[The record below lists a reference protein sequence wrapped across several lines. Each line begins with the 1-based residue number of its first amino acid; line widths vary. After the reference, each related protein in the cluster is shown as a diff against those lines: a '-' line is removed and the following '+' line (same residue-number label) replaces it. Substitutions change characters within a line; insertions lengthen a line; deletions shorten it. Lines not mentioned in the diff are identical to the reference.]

1 PPALRPSPNSQ
12 SAAPLT
18 RAHLS
23 AIFVFSS
30 ALHCCN
36 LKAKLPSAT
45 PPKSPK
51 MSQTSTIVTA
61 SVAAAVTGLVA
72 YVAYFDYQ
80 RRNKA
85 EFRRELRRNERKQ
98 HKAEKEEAQQETV
111 RQRQAIK
118 QAVDEAKD
126 EGFPTDV
133 EQKEA
138 YFLQQVS
145 EGETLSAD
153 PTRAVEA
160 ALAFY
165 KGLKVYPTPG
175 DLIGI
180 YDKTVPKPVLDV
192 LAEMIAYDDSLNI
205 GQYQGGINA
214 DLGNIPTVGLD

>member
-1 PPALRPSPNSQ
+1 MLTSSPPG
-12 SAAPLT
+12 
-18 RAHLS
+18 
-23 AIFVFSS
+23 
-30 ALHCCN
+30 
-36 LKAKLPSAT
+36 KAYA
-45 PPKSPK
+45 
-51 MSQTSTIVTA
+51 
-61 SVAAAVTGLVA
+61 
-72 YVAYFDYQ
+72 AYFDYQ

-98 HKAEKEEAQQETV
+98 HKAEKETAQQETV

-118 QAVDEAKD
+118 QAVDDAKD

-153 PTRAVEA
+153 PTHAVDA

-175 DLIGI
+175 DLISI

-192 LAEMIAYDDSLNI
+192 LAEMIAYDDTLEIS
-205 GQYQGGINA
+205 QYQGGINA
-214 DLGNIPTVGLD
+214 DLSNMPTVGLD

>member
-1 PPALRPSPNSQ
+1 
-12 SAAPLT
+12 
-18 RAHLS
+18 
-23 AIFVFSS
+23 
-30 ALHCCN
+30 
-36 LKAKLPSAT
+36 
-45 PPKSPK
+45 

-72 YVAYFDYQ
+72 YAAYFDYQ

-98 HKAEKEEAQQETV
+98 HRAEKETAQQETI
-111 RQRQAIK
+111 RQRQALK
-118 QAVDEAKD
+118 QAVDDAKD

-133 EQKEA
+133 EQKES

-153 PTRAVEA
+153 PTRAVDA

-165 KGLKVYPTPG
+165 KGLKVYPTPQ
-175 DLIGI
+175 DLINI

-192 LAEMIAYDDSLNI
+192 LAEMIAYDDSLDI
-205 GQYQGGINA
+205 SQYQGGINA
-214 DLGNIPTVGLD
+214 DFSNLPTVGLD

>member
-1 PPALRPSPNSQ
+1 
-12 SAAPLT
+12 
-18 RAHLS
+18 
-23 AIFVFSS
+23 
-30 ALHCCN
+30 
-36 LKAKLPSAT
+36 
-45 PPKSPK
+45 
-51 MSQTSTIVTA
+51 MSQTSTTIVTA

-72 YVAYFDYQ
+72 YAAFFDYQ

-85 EFRRELRRNERKQ
+85 EFRRELRRNERRQ
-98 HKAEKEEAQQETV
+98 HKVEKESAQQETV

-118 QAVDEAKD
+118 EAVDEAKE

-192 LAEMIAYDDSLNI
+192 LAEMIAYDSSLNI

-214 DLGNIPTVGLD
+214 DLGGMPTVGLD

>member
-1 PPALRPSPNSQ
+1 
-12 SAAPLT
+12 
-18 RAHLS
+18 
-23 AIFVFSS
+23 
-30 ALHCCN
+30 
-36 LKAKLPSAT
+36 
-45 PPKSPK
+45 

-61 SVAAAVTGLVA
+61 SVAAAVTGLFA
-72 YVAYFDYQ
+72 YAVYFDYN

-85 EFRRELRRNERKQ
+85 EFRRELRRNERRQ
-98 HKAEKEEAQQETV
+98 HKAEKEEAQLETV

-118 QAVDEAKD
+118 QSVDDAKA
-126 EGFPTDV
+126 EGFPDDV
-133 EQKEA
+133 ESREA
-138 YFLQQVS
+138 FFLQQVS

-192 LAEMIAYDDSLNI
+192 LAEMIAYDSTLNI
-205 GQYQGGINA
+205 GQYTGGVNA
-214 DLGNIPTVGLD
+214 NLSDMPTVGLD

>member
-1 PPALRPSPNSQ
+1 
-12 SAAPLT
+12 
-18 RAHLS
+18 
-23 AIFVFSS
+23 
-30 ALHCCN
+30 
-36 LKAKLPSAT
+36 
-45 PPKSPK
+45 

-72 YVAYFDYQ
+72 YAAYFDYQ

-98 HKAEKEEAQQETV
+98 HRAEKETAQQETV

-118 QAVDEAKD
+118 QAVDDAKD
-126 EGFPTDV
+126 EGFPADV

-153 PTRAVEA
+153 RQFKPSWKPSTKAIMVPFADSSDDIATRAVDA

-175 DLIGI
+175 DLISI
-180 YDKTVPKPVLDV
+180 YDKTIPKPVLDV
-192 LAEMIAYDDSLNI
+192 LAEMIAYDDTLQIS
-205 GQYQGGINA
+205 QYQGGINA
-214 DLGNIPTVGLD
+214 DLSNMPTVGLD

>member
-1 PPALRPSPNSQ
+1 
-12 SAAPLT
+12 
-18 RAHLS
+18 
-23 AIFVFSS
+23 
-30 ALHCCN
+30 
-36 LKAKLPSAT
+36 
-45 PPKSPK
+45 

-72 YVAYFDYQ
+72 YAAYFDYQ

-85 EFRRELRRNERKQ
+85 EFRRELRRNERRQ

-118 QAVDEAKD
+118 QAVNDAKD

-153 PTRAVEA
+153 RQSNPHTDISNKGNMVSFADSSDDTATRAVEA

-175 DLIGI
+175 DLISI

-192 LAEMIAYDDSLNI
+192 LAEMIAYDDSLVI

-214 DLGNIPTVGLD
+214 DLGNMPTVGLD

>member
-1 PPALRPSPNSQ
+1 
-12 SAAPLT
+12 
-18 RAHLS
+18 
-23 AIFVFSS
+23 
-30 ALHCCN
+30 
-36 LKAKLPSAT
+36 
-45 PPKSPK
+45 

-72 YVAYFDYQ
+72 YAAYFDYQ

-98 HKAEKEEAQQETV
+98 HRAEKETAQQETV

-118 QAVDEAKD
+118 QAVDDAKD
-126 EGFPTDV
+126 EGFPADV

-153 PTRAVEA
+153 PTRAVDA

-175 DLIGI
+175 DLISI
-180 YDKTVPKPVLDV
+180 YDKTIPKPVLDV
-192 LAEMIAYDDSLNI
+192 LAEMIAYDDNLQIS
-205 GQYQGGINA
+205 QYQGGINA
-214 DLGNIPTVGLD
+214 DLSNMPTVGLD